1 MPELRVVAVSNDGTR
16 LVLKAADSTEYT
28 LPIDERLRA
37 AVRGDRPR
45 LGQIE
50 IEVESHL
57 RPRDIQARIR
67 AGATAEE
74 VAQLAGIPVDR
85 VRRFEGPVLAERA
98 FMAERARKTP
108 VRRPGENAGPQ
119 LGEAVQ
125 ERLLLRGAEKDTVQW
140 DSWRRDDG
148 TWEVLLVYR
157 VAGEP
162 HSASWTYDPPRR
174 LVQAVDDEARSLIGE
189 SDDLAAPEPS
199 FPFVPRIARLPR
211 DRPLDRARGTSRPS
225 LPPLRARR
233 GDRASERDSLTSLLE
248 AVPSFRG
255 DMVVP
260 GTALRARTAGGAR
273 RANRRRRSPR
283 PPRPRPVPPTR
294 TSSCP
299 ARSAATATG
308 SSAPPTARPRRTASV
323 RAAARR
329 SRAGTR
335 SCSARGA
342 RSRSSGLRQSDRSHA
357 TVSPVSACCRL
368 ATVRR
373 RQVGIVRCG
382 PVSFRRG
389 PGARATATG
398 GRAPRR
404 PGGPASE
411 DHSDHEPTYRAAGM
425 PATAS
430 ASTSW
435 APETPEPQ

>member
-1 MPELRVVAVSNDGTR
+1 MTSAGTTREVPMPELRVVAVSNDGTR

-67 AGATAEE
+67 AGASAEE

-211 DRPLDRARGTSRPS
+211 DRPLDRALDRQMERPS
-225 LPPLRARR
+225 IPSPSPEPVEESTN
-233 GDRASERDSLTSLLE
+233 DRDSLTSLLE

-260 GTALRARTAGGAR
+260 ERPATTERPAAEEPAPEPESEEPPAPAASAGAGSAYADVLMPRSVGSHRDRLVGATDRQAEADGVRPGR
-273 RANRRRRSPR
+273 RAA
-283 PPRPRPVPPTR
+283 VP
-294 TSSCP
+294 SWDEI
-299 ARSAATATG
+299 
-308 SSAPPTARPRRTASV
+308 V
-323 RAAARR
+323 F
-329 SRAGTR
+329 GTR
-335 SCSARGA
+335 RKK
-342 RSRSSGLRQSDRSHA
+342 QD
-357 TVSPVSACCRL
+357 
-368 ATVRR
+368 
-373 RQVGIVRCG
+373 
-382 PVSFRRG
+382 
-389 PGARATATG
+389 
-398 GRAPRR
+398 
-404 PGGPASE
+404 
-411 DHSDHEPTYRAAGM
+411 
-425 PATAS
+425 
-430 ASTSW
+430 
-435 APETPEPQ
+435 

>member
-37 AVRGDRPR
+37 AVRNDRAR

-67 AGATAEE
+67 AGASAEE

-108 VRRPGENAGPQ
+108 VRRPGENTGPQ

-125 ERLLLRGAEKDTVQW
+125 ERLLLRGADKETVQW

-189 SDDLAAPEPS
+189 TDDVAAPEPS

-211 DRPLDRARGTSRPS
+211 DRPLDRALDRQMERPA
-225 LPPLRARR
+225 PPPPPEPDEHVVSAS
-233 GDRASERDSLTSLLE
+233 ASERDSLTSLLE

-260 GTALRARTAGGAR
+260 ERPTPPEPPTTTPAAQEPEADEPPAAAASAGAGSAYADVLMPRAVAGHRDRLTGTTDRQAEADGVRPGR
-273 RANRRRRSPR
+273 RAA
-283 PPRPRPVPPTR
+283 VP
-294 TSSCP
+294 SWDEI
-299 ARSAATATG
+299 
-308 SSAPPTARPRRTASV
+308 V
-323 RAAARR
+323 F
-329 SRAGTR
+329 GTR
-335 SCSARGA
+335 RKK
-342 RSRSSGLRQSDRSHA
+342 QD
-357 TVSPVSACCRL
+357 
-368 ATVRR
+368 
-373 RQVGIVRCG
+373 
-382 PVSFRRG
+382 
-389 PGARATATG
+389 
-398 GRAPRR
+398 
-404 PGGPASE
+404 
-411 DHSDHEPTYRAAGM
+411 
-425 PATAS
+425 
-430 ASTSW
+430 
-435 APETPEPQ
+435 

>member
-16 LVLKAADSTEYT
+16 LVLKAADATEYT

-67 AGATAEE
+67 AGASAEE

-108 VRRPGENAGPQ
+108 VRRPGENAAGPQ

-125 ERLLLRGAEKDTVQW
+125 ERLLLRGADKDTVQW

-148 TWEVLLVYR
+148 TWEVLLVYG

-189 SDDLAAPEPS
+189 SDDLGAAEPS

-211 DRPLDRARGTSRPS
+211 DRPLDRPMERPV
-225 LPPLRARR
+225 LPSQ
-233 GDRASERDSLTSLLE
+233 ASEPAEESTDERDSLTSILE
-248 AVPSFRG
+248 AVPSYRG
-255 DMVVP
+255 DLVVP
-260 GTALRARTAGGAR
+260 ERPAETQEEPVSEPEAEEPPAPAASAGSAYADVLMPRSVASHRERLVGATDRQAEADGVRPGR
-273 RANRRRRSPR
+273 RAA
-283 PPRPRPVPPTR
+283 VP
-294 TSSCP
+294 SWDEI
-299 ARSAATATG
+299 
-308 SSAPPTARPRRTASV
+308 V
-323 RAAARR
+323 F
-329 SRAGTR
+329 GTR
-335 SCSARGA
+335 RKK
-342 RSRSSGLRQSDRSHA
+342 QD
-357 TVSPVSACCRL
+357 
-368 ATVRR
+368 
-373 RQVGIVRCG
+373 
-382 PVSFRRG
+382 
-389 PGARATATG
+389 
-398 GRAPRR
+398 
-404 PGGPASE
+404 
-411 DHSDHEPTYRAAGM
+411 
-425 PATAS
+425 
-430 ASTSW
+430 
-435 APETPEPQ
+435 

>member
-37 AVRGDRPR
+37 AVRNDRAR

-67 AGATAEE
+67 AGASAEE
-74 VAQLAGIPVDR
+74 VAQFAGIPVDR

-108 VRRPGENAGPQ
+108 VRRPGENTGPQ

-125 ERLLLRGAEKDTVQW
+125 ERLLLRGADKETVQW

-189 SDDLAAPEPS
+189 TDDVAAPEPS

-211 DRPLDRARGTSRPS
+211 DRPLDRALDRQIERPT
-225 LPPLRARR
+225 PPAPEPEERISGVSA
-233 GDRASERDSLTSLLE
+233 GERDSLTSLLE

-260 GTALRARTAGGAR
+260 ERPQQPEPPAIEPAAHEPEADEPPAAAASAGAGSAYADVLMPRAVAGHRDRLTGTTDRQAEADGVRPGR
-273 RANRRRRSPR
+273 RAA
-283 PPRPRPVPPTR
+283 VP
-294 TSSCP
+294 SWDEI
-299 ARSAATATG
+299 
-308 SSAPPTARPRRTASV
+308 V
-323 RAAARR
+323 F
-329 SRAGTR
+329 GTR
-335 SCSARGA
+335 RKK
-342 RSRSSGLRQSDRSHA
+342 QD
-357 TVSPVSACCRL
+357 
-368 ATVRR
+368 
-373 RQVGIVRCG
+373 
-382 PVSFRRG
+382 
-389 PGARATATG
+389 
-398 GRAPRR
+398 
-404 PGGPASE
+404 
-411 DHSDHEPTYRAAGM
+411 
-425 PATAS
+425 
-430 ASTSW
+430 
-435 APETPEPQ
+435 

>member
-37 AVRGDRPR
+37 AVRNDRAR

-67 AGATAEE
+67 AGASAEE
-74 VAQLAGIPVDR
+74 VAQFAGIPVDR

-108 VRRPGENAGPQ
+108 VRRPGENTGPQ

-125 ERLLLRGAEKDTVQW
+125 ERLLLRGADKETVQW

-189 SDDLAAPEPS
+189 TDDVAAPEPS

-211 DRPLDRARGTSRPS
+211 DRPLDRALDRQIERPS
-225 LPPLRARR
+225 APVPAPEPEEHIA
-233 GDRASERDSLTSLLE
+233 GISAGERDSLTSLLE

-260 GTALRARTAGGAR
+260 ERPAPPEPPAIEPAVQEPEADEPPAAAASAGAGSAYADVLMPRAVAGHRDRLTGTTDRQAEADGVRPGR
-273 RANRRRRSPR
+273 RAA
-283 PPRPRPVPPTR
+283 VP
-294 TSSCP
+294 SWDEI
-299 ARSAATATG
+299 
-308 SSAPPTARPRRTASV
+308 V
-323 RAAARR
+323 F
-329 SRAGTR
+329 GTR
-335 SCSARGA
+335 RKK
-342 RSRSSGLRQSDRSHA
+342 QD
-357 TVSPVSACCRL
+357 
-368 ATVRR
+368 
-373 RQVGIVRCG
+373 
-382 PVSFRRG
+382 
-389 PGARATATG
+389 
-398 GRAPRR
+398 
-404 PGGPASE
+404 
-411 DHSDHEPTYRAAGM
+411 
-425 PATAS
+425 
-430 ASTSW
+430 
-435 APETPEPQ
+435 

>member
-37 AVRGDRPR
+37 AVRNDRAR

-67 AGATAEE
+67 AGASAEE
-74 VAQLAGIPVDR
+74 VAQFAGIPVDR

-108 VRRPGENAGPQ
+108 VRRPGENTGPQ
-119 LGEAVQ
+119 LGDAVQ
-125 ERLLLRGAEKDTVQW
+125 ERLLLRGADRETVQW

-174 LVQAVDDEARSLIGE
+174 LVQAVDEEARSLIGE
-189 SDDLAAPEPS
+189 TDDVAAPEPS

-211 DRPLDRARGTSRPS
+211 DRPLDRALDRQIERPAPEPEERVS
-225 LPPLRARR
+225 GVSA
-233 GDRASERDSLTSLLE
+233 GERDSLTSLLE

-260 GTALRARTAGGAR
+260 ERPSPPEPPAIEPAPQEEPEAAEPPAAAASAGAGSAYADVLMPRAVAGHRDRLTGTTDRQAEADGVRPGR
-273 RANRRRRSPR
+273 RAA
-283 PPRPRPVPPTR
+283 VP
-294 TSSCP
+294 SWDEI
-299 ARSAATATG
+299 
-308 SSAPPTARPRRTASV
+308 V
-323 RAAARR
+323 F
-329 SRAGTR
+329 GTR
-335 SCSARGA
+335 RKK
-342 RSRSSGLRQSDRSHA
+342 QD
-357 TVSPVSACCRL
+357 
-368 ATVRR
+368 
-373 RQVGIVRCG
+373 
-382 PVSFRRG
+382 
-389 PGARATATG
+389 
-398 GRAPRR
+398 
-404 PGGPASE
+404 
-411 DHSDHEPTYRAAGM
+411 
-425 PATAS
+425 
-430 ASTSW
+430 
-435 APETPEPQ
+435 

>member
-37 AVRGDRPR
+37 AVRNDRAR

-67 AGATAEE
+67 AGASAEE

-108 VRRPGENAGPQ
+108 VRRPGENSGPQ

-157 VAGEP
+157 VAGEV
-162 HSASWTYDPPRR
+162 HTASWTYDPPRR
-174 LVQAVDDEARSLIGE
+174 LVQAVDDEARALIGE
-189 SDDLAAPEPS
+189 TDDTIAAAPEPS

-211 DRPLDRARGTSRPS
+211 DRPLDRALDRQLDHRQ
-225 LPPLRARR
+225 LE
-233 GDRASERDSLTSLLE
+233 RASVPAEPEEERDSLTSLLE

-260 GTALRARTAGGAR
+260 EQPDSEPAEEAEAEEPPAPAASAGAGSAYADVLMPRAVSGHRDRLTGTTDRQAEADGVRPGR
-273 RANRRRRSPR
+273 RAA
-283 PPRPRPVPPTR
+283 VP
-294 TSSCP
+294 SWDEI
-299 ARSAATATG
+299 
-308 SSAPPTARPRRTASV
+308 V
-323 RAAARR
+323 F
-329 SRAGTR
+329 GTR
-335 SCSARGA
+335 RKK
-342 RSRSSGLRQSDRSHA
+342 QD
-357 TVSPVSACCRL
+357 
-368 ATVRR
+368 
-373 RQVGIVRCG
+373 
-382 PVSFRRG
+382 
-389 PGARATATG
+389 
-398 GRAPRR
+398 
-404 PGGPASE
+404 
-411 DHSDHEPTYRAAGM
+411 
-425 PATAS
+425 
-430 ASTSW
+430 
-435 APETPEPQ
+435 

>member
-37 AVRGDRPR
+37 AVRNDRAR

-67 AGATAEE
+67 SGASAEE
-74 VAQLAGIPVDR
+74 VAQMAGIPVDR

-98 FMAERARKTP
+98 FMAERARKTA
-108 VRRPGENAGPQ
+108 VRRPGENTGPQ
-119 LGEAVQ
+119 LGEAVN
-125 ERLLLRGAEKDTVQW
+125 ERLLMRGAEKETAQW

-189 SDDLAAPEPS
+189 TDDSLAVGTKEPS

-211 DRPLDRARGTSRPS
+211 DRERPLDRALERQMERPAA
-225 LPPLRARR
+225 PDP
-233 GDRASERDSLTSLLE
+233 DEDTSERDTLTSLLE

-260 GTALRARTAGGAR
+260 ERPSQPEPPAIEPGQVDDEEEPVAPAASAGAGSAYADVLMPRSVAGHRDRLTGTTDRQAEADGVRPGR
-273 RANRRRRSPR
+273 RAA
-283 PPRPRPVPPTR
+283 VP
-294 TSSCP
+294 SWDEI
-299 ARSAATATG
+299 
-308 SSAPPTARPRRTASV
+308 V
-323 RAAARR
+323 F
-329 SRAGTR
+329 GTR
-335 SCSARGA
+335 RKK
-342 RSRSSGLRQSDRSHA
+342 QD
-357 TVSPVSACCRL
+357 
-368 ATVRR
+368 
-373 RQVGIVRCG
+373 
-382 PVSFRRG
+382 
-389 PGARATATG
+389 
-398 GRAPRR
+398 
-404 PGGPASE
+404 
-411 DHSDHEPTYRAAGM
+411 
-425 PATAS
+425 
-430 ASTSW
+430 
-435 APETPEPQ
+435 

>member
-125 ERLLLRGAEKDTVQW
+125 ERLLLRGADKESVQW

-157 VAGEP
+157 VASEP

-174 LVQAVDDEARSLIGE
+174 LVAAVDDEARSLIGE
-189 SDDLAAPEPS
+189 SDDIAAPEPS

-211 DRPLDRARGTSRPS
+211 DRPLDRALDRQLERPERQIPAPSPEPVEEPTS
-225 LPPLRARR
+225 
-233 GDRASERDSLTSLLE
+233 SERDSLTSLLE

-255 DMVVP
+255 DLVVP
-260 GTALRARTAGGAR
+260 ERPTAPVPSPERPVAEEPPAPEPEVEEPPAPAASAGAGSAYADVLMPRTVAGHRDRLVGTTDRQAEADGVRPGR
-273 RANRRRRSPR
+273 RAA
-283 PPRPRPVPPTR
+283 VP
-294 TSSCP
+294 SWDEI
-299 ARSAATATG
+299 
-308 SSAPPTARPRRTASV
+308 V
-323 RAAARR
+323 F
-329 SRAGTR
+329 GTR
-335 SCSARGA
+335 RKKK
-342 RSRSSGLRQSDRSHA
+342 D
-357 TVSPVSACCRL
+357 
-368 ATVRR
+368 
-373 RQVGIVRCG
+373 
-382 PVSFRRG
+382 
-389 PGARATATG
+389 
-398 GRAPRR
+398 
-404 PGGPASE
+404 
-411 DHSDHEPTYRAAGM
+411 
-425 PATAS
+425 
-430 ASTSW
+430 
-435 APETPEPQ
+435 

>member
-37 AVRGDRPR
+37 AVRNDRAR

-67 AGATAEE
+67 AGASAEE

-108 VRRPGENAGPQ
+108 VRRPGENTGPQ
-119 LGEAVQ
+119 LGEAVA
-125 ERLLLRGAEKDTVQW
+125 ERLLLRGADKESVQW

-157 VAGEP
+157 VATEP

-174 LVQAVDDEARSLIGE
+174 LVQAVDDEARALIGE
-189 SDDLAAPEPS
+189 SDDTPEPS

-211 DRPLDRARGTSRPS
+211 DRPLDRTLDRQSSERAAPS
-225 LPPLRARR
+225 
-233 GDRASERDSLTSLLE
+233 GDEDGEPRDAEEAVGERERDSLTSLLE

-260 GTALRARTAGGAR
+260 ESPKAPQSDEESEAEVEEPAAPAASAGAGSAYADVLMPRAVAGHRDRLTGTTDRQAEADGVRPGR
-273 RANRRRRSPR
+273 RAA
-283 PPRPRPVPPTR
+283 VP
-294 TSSCP
+294 SWDEI
-299 ARSAATATG
+299 
-308 SSAPPTARPRRTASV
+308 V
-323 RAAARR
+323 F
-329 SRAGTR
+329 GTR
-335 SCSARGA
+335 RKK
-342 RSRSSGLRQSDRSHA
+342 
-357 TVSPVSACCRL
+357 
-368 ATVRR
+368 
-373 RQVGIVRCG
+373 
-382 PVSFRRG
+382 
-389 PGARATATG
+389 
-398 GRAPRR
+398 
-404 PGGPASE
+404 
-411 DHSDHEPTYRAAGM
+411 
-425 PATAS
+425 
-430 ASTSW
+430 
-435 APETPEPQ
+435 PE

>member
-37 AVRGDRPR
+37 AVRNDRAR

-67 AGATAEE
+67 AGASAEE

-108 VRRPGENAGPQ
+108 VRRPGENTGPQ

-125 ERLLLRGAEKDTVQW
+125 ERLLLRGADKETVQW

-189 SDDLAAPEPS
+189 TDDVAAPEPS

-211 DRPLDRARGTSRPS
+211 DRPLDRALDRQMERPA
-225 LPPLRARR
+225 PPPPPEPDEHVVSAS
-233 GDRASERDSLTSLLE
+233 ASERDSLTSLLE

-260 GTALRARTAGGAR
+260 ERPTPPEPPTTTPAAQEPGADEPPAAAASAGAGSAYADVLMPRAVAGHRDRLTGTTDRQAEADGVRPGR
-273 RANRRRRSPR
+273 RAA
-283 PPRPRPVPPTR
+283 VP
-294 TSSCP
+294 SWDEI
-299 ARSAATATG
+299 
-308 SSAPPTARPRRTASV
+308 V
-323 RAAARR
+323 F
-329 SRAGTR
+329 GTR
-335 SCSARGA
+335 RKK
-342 RSRSSGLRQSDRSHA
+342 QD
-357 TVSPVSACCRL
+357 
-368 ATVRR
+368 
-373 RQVGIVRCG
+373 
-382 PVSFRRG
+382 
-389 PGARATATG
+389 
-398 GRAPRR
+398 
-404 PGGPASE
+404 
-411 DHSDHEPTYRAAGM
+411 
-425 PATAS
+425 
-430 ASTSW
+430 
-435 APETPEPQ
+435 

>member
-74 VAQLAGIPVDR
+74 VAQMAGIPVDR

-108 VRRPGENAGPQ
+108 VRRPGENSGPL

-125 ERLLLRGAEKDTVQW
+125 ERLVLRGAEKDTVQW

-148 TWEVLLVYR
+148 TWEVLLVYC

-189 SDDLAAPEPS
+189 SDDLGAPEPS

-211 DRPLDRARGTSRPS
+211 ERTVERPAERERPS
-225 LPPLRARR
+225 LPPPPAEPAEESA
-233 GDRASERDSLTSLLE
+233 GERDSLTSLLE

-255 DMVVP
+255 DLVVP
-260 GTALRARTAGGAR
+260 ERPAPEPVEEPVAEPEAEEPPAPAASAGSAYADVLMPRSVGSHRDRLVGATDRQAEADGVRPGR
-273 RANRRRRSPR
+273 RAA
-283 PPRPRPVPPTR
+283 VP
-294 TSSCP
+294 SWDEI
-299 ARSAATATG
+299 
-308 SSAPPTARPRRTASV
+308 V
-323 RAAARR
+323 F
-329 SRAGTR
+329 GTR
-335 SCSARGA
+335 RKK
-342 RSRSSGLRQSDRSHA
+342 Q
-357 TVSPVSACCRL
+357 
-368 ATVRR
+368 
-373 RQVGIVRCG
+373 
-382 PVSFRRG
+382 
-389 PGARATATG
+389 
-398 GRAPRR
+398 
-404 PGGPASE
+404 E
-411 DHSDHEPTYRAAGM
+411 
-425 PATAS
+425 
-430 ASTSW
+430 
-435 APETPEPQ
+435 

>member
-108 VRRPGENAGPQ
+108 VRRPGENIGPQ

-125 ERLLLRGAEKDTVQW
+125 ERLLMRGADRDTVQW

-157 VAGEP
+157 VAGET
-162 HSASWTYDPPRR
+162 HTASWTYDPPRR

-189 SDDLAAPEPS
+189 SEDLAAPEPS

-211 DRPLDRARGTSRPS
+211 ERTLDRGTDRPS
-225 LPPLRARR
+225 LPSPTEP
-233 GDRASERDSLTSLLE
+233 GDDVDQGRDSLTSLLE

-255 DMVVP
+255 DLVVP
-260 GTALRARTAGGAR
+260 ERSESAPDHSPEEPEQEPDAEEPPAPAASAGSAYADVLMPRSVGSHRDRLIGSTDRQAEADGVRPGR
-273 RANRRRRSPR
+273 RAA
-283 PPRPRPVPPTR
+283 VP
-294 TSSCP
+294 SWDEI
-299 ARSAATATG
+299 
-308 SSAPPTARPRRTASV
+308 V
-323 RAAARR
+323 F
-329 SRAGTR
+329 GTR
-335 SCSARGA
+335 RKKK
-342 RSRSSGLRQSDRSHA
+342 
-357 TVSPVSACCRL
+357 
-368 ATVRR
+368 
-373 RQVGIVRCG
+373 
-382 PVSFRRG
+382 
-389 PGARATATG
+389 
-398 GRAPRR
+398 
-404 PGGPASE
+404 E
-411 DHSDHEPTYRAAGM
+411 
-425 PATAS
+425 
-430 ASTSW
+430 
-435 APETPEPQ
+435 

>member
-37 AVRGDRPR
+37 AVRNDRAR

-67 AGATAEE
+67 AGASAEE
-74 VAQLAGIPVDR
+74 VAQFAGIPVDR

-108 VRRPGENAGPQ
+108 VRRPGENTGPQ

-125 ERLLLRGAEKDTVQW
+125 ERLLLRGADKETVQW

-189 SDDLAAPEPS
+189 TDDVAAPEPS

-211 DRPLDRARGTSRPS
+211 DRPLDRALDRQMERPTA
-225 LPPLRARR
+225 PPPPPEPEEHI
-233 GDRASERDSLTSLLE
+233 ASVSAGERDSLTSLLE

-260 GTALRARTAGGAR
+260 ERPAPPDPPAIEPAAQEPEADEPPAAAASAGAGSAYADVLMPRAVAGHRDRLTGTTDRQAEADGVRPGR
-273 RANRRRRSPR
+273 RAA
-283 PPRPRPVPPTR
+283 VPTWDEI
-294 TSSCP
+294 
-299 ARSAATATG
+299 
-308 SSAPPTARPRRTASV
+308 V
-323 RAAARR
+323 F
-329 SRAGTR
+329 GTR
-335 SCSARGA
+335 RKK
-342 RSRSSGLRQSDRSHA
+342 QD
-357 TVSPVSACCRL
+357 
-368 ATVRR
+368 
-373 RQVGIVRCG
+373 
-382 PVSFRRG
+382 
-389 PGARATATG
+389 
-398 GRAPRR
+398 
-404 PGGPASE
+404 
-411 DHSDHEPTYRAAGM
+411 
-425 PATAS
+425 
-430 ASTSW
+430 
-435 APETPEPQ
+435 

>member
-37 AVRGDRPR
+37 AVRNDRAR

-67 AGATAEE
+67 AGASAEE
-74 VAQLAGIPVDR
+74 VAQFAGIPVDR

-108 VRRPGENAGPQ
+108 VRRPGENTGTGPQ
-119 LGEAVQ
+119 LGEAVN
-125 ERLLLRGAEKDTVQW
+125 ERLLMRGADKETVLW

-189 SDDLAAPEPS
+189 TDDVAAPEPS

-211 DRPLDRARGTSRPS
+211 DRPLDRALDRQMERPA
-225 LPPLRARR
+225 PPPPPEPEERIGGVSAN
-233 GDRASERDSLTSLLE
+233 ERDSLTSLLE

-260 GTALRARTAGGAR
+260 ERPSPPEPPAIEPAIQEPEADEPPAAAASAGAGSAYADVLMPRAVAGHRDRLTGTTDRQAEADGVRPGR
-273 RANRRRRSPR
+273 RAA
-283 PPRPRPVPPTR
+283 VP
-294 TSSCP
+294 SWDEI
-299 ARSAATATG
+299 
-308 SSAPPTARPRRTASV
+308 V
-323 RAAARR
+323 F
-329 SRAGTR
+329 GTR
-335 SCSARGA
+335 RKK
-342 RSRSSGLRQSDRSHA
+342 QD
-357 TVSPVSACCRL
+357 
-368 ATVRR
+368 
-373 RQVGIVRCG
+373 
-382 PVSFRRG
+382 
-389 PGARATATG
+389 
-398 GRAPRR
+398 
-404 PGGPASE
+404 
-411 DHSDHEPTYRAAGM
+411 
-425 PATAS
+425 
-430 ASTSW
+430 
-435 APETPEPQ
+435 

>member
-1 MPELRVVAVSNDGTR
+1 MTSAGTTREVPMPELRVVAVSNDGTR

-37 AVRGDRPR
+37 AVRNDRAR
-45 LGQIE
+45 LNQIE

-67 AGATAEE
+67 AGASAEE

-108 VRRPGENAGPQ
+108 VRRPGENTGPQ

-125 ERLLLRGAEKDTVQW
+125 ERLTLRGAEKESVQW

-174 LVQAVDDEARSLIGE
+174 LVVAVDDEARSLIGE
-189 SDDLAAPEPS
+189 SEDLPATPEPS

-211 DRPLDRARGTSRPS
+211 DRPLDRALDRQLERPVA
-225 LPPLRARR
+225 PAPEPEE
-233 GDRASERDSLTSLLE
+233 ERDTLTSLLE

-260 GTALRARTAGGAR
+260 ERAETPPEEPEAEEPPAPAASAGAGSAYADVLMPRTVAGHRDRLTGTTDRQAEADGVRPGR
-273 RANRRRRSPR
+273 RAA
-283 PPRPRPVPPTR
+283 VP
-294 TSSCP
+294 SWDEI
-299 ARSAATATG
+299 
-308 SSAPPTARPRRTASV
+308 V
-323 RAAARR
+323 F
-329 SRAGTR
+329 GTR
-335 SCSARGA
+335 RKK
-342 RSRSSGLRQSDRSHA
+342 Q
-357 TVSPVSACCRL
+357 
-368 ATVRR
+368 
-373 RQVGIVRCG
+373 
-382 PVSFRRG
+382 
-389 PGARATATG
+389 
-398 GRAPRR
+398 
-404 PGGPASE
+404 E
-411 DHSDHEPTYRAAGM
+411 
-425 PATAS
+425 
-430 ASTSW
+430 
-435 APETPEPQ
+435 

>member
-74 VAQLAGIPVDR
+74 VAQMAGIPVDR

-108 VRRPGENAGPQ
+108 VRRPGENSGPP

-211 DRPLDRARGTSRPS
+211 DRPLDRSGDRERPS
-225 LPPLRARR
+225 LPAQ
-233 GDRASERDSLTSLLE
+233 ASEPAEETVATASGERDSLTSLLE

-255 DMVVP
+255 DLVVP
-260 GTALRARTAGGAR
+260 ERTPESVPEDPDTEPEAEEPPAPAASAGSAYADVLMPRSVGSHRDRLIGATDRQAEADGVRPGR
-273 RANRRRRSPR
+273 RAA
-283 PPRPRPVPPTR
+283 VP
-294 TSSCP
+294 SWDEI
-299 ARSAATATG
+299 
-308 SSAPPTARPRRTASV
+308 V
-323 RAAARR
+323 F
-329 SRAGTR
+329 GTR
-335 SCSARGA
+335 RKK
-342 RSRSSGLRQSDRSHA
+342 Q
-357 TVSPVSACCRL
+357 
-368 ATVRR
+368 
-373 RQVGIVRCG
+373 
-382 PVSFRRG
+382 
-389 PGARATATG
+389 
-398 GRAPRR
+398 
-404 PGGPASE
+404 E
-411 DHSDHEPTYRAAGM
+411 
-425 PATAS
+425 
-430 ASTSW
+430 
-435 APETPEPQ
+435 

>member
-37 AVRGDRPR
+37 AVRNDRAR

-67 AGATAEE
+67 AGASAEE

-108 VRRPGENAGPQ
+108 VRRPGENTGPQ

-125 ERLLLRGAEKDTVQW
+125 ERLLLRGADKETVQW

-189 SDDLAAPEPS
+189 TDDVAAPEPS

-211 DRPLDRARGTSRPS
+211 DRPLDRALDRQMERPA
-225 LPPLRARR
+225 PPPPPEPDEHIVTAS
-233 GDRASERDSLTSLLE
+233 ASERDSLTSLLE

-260 GTALRARTAGGAR
+260 E
-273 RANRRRRSPR
+273 R
-283 PPRPRPVPPTR
+283 PAPPEPPT
-294 TSSCP
+294 TTP
-299 ARSAATATG
+299 AVQEPEADE
-308 SSAPPTARPRRTASV
+308 PP
-323 RAAARR
+323 AAA
-329 SRAGTR
+329 
-335 SCSARGA
+335 
-342 RSRSSGLRQSDRSHA
+342 
-357 TVSPVSACCRL
+357 
-368 ATVRR
+368 
-373 RQVGIVRCG
+373 
-382 PVSFRRG
+382 
-389 PGARATATG
+389 
-398 GRAPRR
+398 
-404 PGGPASE
+404 
-411 DHSDHEPTYRAAGM
+411 
-425 PATAS
+425 AS
-430 ASTSW
+430 ASAGSAYADVLMPRAVAGHRDRLTGTTDRQAEADGVRPGRRAAVPSW
-435 APETPEPQ
+435 DEIVFGTRRKKQD

>member
-74 VAQLAGIPVDR
+74 VAQMAGIPVDR

-108 VRRPGENAGPQ
+108 VRRPGENSGPL

-174 LVQAVDDEARSLIGE
+174 LVQAVDSEARSLIGE
-189 SDDLAAPEPS
+189 SEDLGAPEPS

-211 DRPLDRARGTSRPS
+211 DRPLDRTADRERPS
-225 LPPLRARR
+225 LPAPEP
-233 GDRASERDSLTSLLE
+233 DEETPSERDSLTSLLE

-255 DMVVP
+255 DLVVP
-260 GTALRARTAGGAR
+260 ERPAEPTEEPSDEPAAEEPPAPAASAGSAYADVLMPRSVGSHRDRLVGATDRQAEADGVRPGR
-273 RANRRRRSPR
+273 RAA
-283 PPRPRPVPPTR
+283 VP
-294 TSSCP
+294 SWDEI
-299 ARSAATATG
+299 
-308 SSAPPTARPRRTASV
+308 V
-323 RAAARR
+323 F
-329 SRAGTR
+329 GTR
-335 SCSARGA
+335 RKK
-342 RSRSSGLRQSDRSHA
+342 Q
-357 TVSPVSACCRL
+357 
-368 ATVRR
+368 
-373 RQVGIVRCG
+373 
-382 PVSFRRG
+382 
-389 PGARATATG
+389 
-398 GRAPRR
+398 
-404 PGGPASE
+404 E
-411 DHSDHEPTYRAAGM
+411 
-425 PATAS
+425 
-430 ASTSW
+430 
-435 APETPEPQ
+435 

>member
-108 VRRPGENAGPQ
+108 VRRPGENSGPP

-174 LVQAVDDEARSLIGE
+174 LVQAVDDEARMLIGE

-211 DRPLDRARGTSRPS
+211 DRPLDRSGDRERLS
-225 LPPLRARR
+225 LPAP
-233 GDRASERDSLTSLLE
+233 ASEPVEESTDERDSLTSLLE

-255 DMVVP
+255 DLVVP
-260 GTALRARTAGGAR
+260 ERPALEPEEEPVAEPEAEEPPAPAASAGSAYADVLMPRSVGSHRDRLIGATDRQAEADGVRPGR
-273 RANRRRRSPR
+273 RAA
-283 PPRPRPVPPTR
+283 VP
-294 TSSCP
+294 SWDEI
-299 ARSAATATG
+299 
-308 SSAPPTARPRRTASV
+308 V
-323 RAAARR
+323 F
-329 SRAGTR
+329 GTR
-335 SCSARGA
+335 RKK
-342 RSRSSGLRQSDRSHA
+342 Q
-357 TVSPVSACCRL
+357 
-368 ATVRR
+368 
-373 RQVGIVRCG
+373 
-382 PVSFRRG
+382 
-389 PGARATATG
+389 
-398 GRAPRR
+398 
-404 PGGPASE
+404 E
-411 DHSDHEPTYRAAGM
+411 
-425 PATAS
+425 
-430 ASTSW
+430 
-435 APETPEPQ
+435 

>member
-67 AGATAEE
+67 AGASAEE
-74 VAQLAGIPVDR
+74 VAQHAGIPVDR

-108 VRRPGENAGPQ
+108 VRRPGETTGPQ

-125 ERLLLRGAEKDTVQW
+125 ERLLLRGADKETVQW

-174 LVQAVDDEARSLIGE
+174 LVQAVDEEARSLIGE
-189 SDDLAAPEPS
+189 SDDLAAAEPS

-211 DRPLDRARGTSRPS
+211 DRPLDRALDRQIERPS
-225 LPPLRARR
+225 LPPSPPEPDIEEGISER
-233 GDRASERDSLTSLLE
+233 ERDSLTSLLE

-260 GTALRARTAGGAR
+260 ERPSTAPAASAASTTSAAEYPATEEPPEEEPEVEEPPAPAASAGSAYADVLMPRSVASHRDRLVGATDRQAEADGVRPGR
-273 RANRRRRSPR
+273 RAA
-283 PPRPRPVPPTR
+283 VP
-294 TSSCP
+294 SWDEI
-299 ARSAATATG
+299 
-308 SSAPPTARPRRTASV
+308 V
-323 RAAARR
+323 F
-329 SRAGTR
+329 GTR
-335 SCSARGA
+335 RKK
-342 RSRSSGLRQSDRSHA
+342 QD
-357 TVSPVSACCRL
+357 
-368 ATVRR
+368 
-373 RQVGIVRCG
+373 
-382 PVSFRRG
+382 
-389 PGARATATG
+389 
-398 GRAPRR
+398 
-404 PGGPASE
+404 
-411 DHSDHEPTYRAAGM
+411 
-425 PATAS
+425 
-430 ASTSW
+430 
-435 APETPEPQ
+435 

>member
-16 LVLKAADSTEYT
+16 LVLKAADATEYT

-108 VRRPGENAGPQ
+108 VRRPGENAAGPQ

-125 ERLLLRGAEKDTVQW
+125 ERLLLRGADKDTVQW

-148 TWEVLLVYR
+148 TWEVLLVYM

-174 LVQAVDDEARSLIGE
+174 LVQAVDEEARSLIGE
-189 SDDLAAPEPS
+189 SEDLAAPEPS

-211 DRPLDRARGTSRPS
+211 ERGMDRALETARPS
-225 LPPLRARR
+225 LPAQ
-233 GDRASERDSLTSLLE
+233 ASEPAEETTEERDSLTSLLE

-255 DMVVP
+255 DLVVP
-260 GTALRARTAGGAR
+260 ERPSEPDPEEPAAEPDTEEPPAPAASAGAGSAYADVLMPRSVGSHRDRLIGATDRQAEADGVRPGR
-273 RANRRRRSPR
+273 RAA
-283 PPRPRPVPPTR
+283 VP
-294 TSSCP
+294 SWDEI
-299 ARSAATATG
+299 
-308 SSAPPTARPRRTASV
+308 V
-323 RAAARR
+323 F
-329 SRAGTR
+329 GTR
-335 SCSARGA
+335 RKK
-342 RSRSSGLRQSDRSHA
+342 Q
-357 TVSPVSACCRL
+357 
-368 ATVRR
+368 
-373 RQVGIVRCG
+373 
-382 PVSFRRG
+382 
-389 PGARATATG
+389 
-398 GRAPRR
+398 
-404 PGGPASE
+404 E
-411 DHSDHEPTYRAAGM
+411 
-425 PATAS
+425 
-430 ASTSW
+430 
-435 APETPEPQ
+435 

>member
-67 AGATAEE
+67 AGASAEE

-108 VRRPGENAGPQ
+108 VRRPGENSGPL

-125 ERLLLRGAEKDTVQW
+125 ERLLLRGADKDTVQW

-157 VAGEP
+157 VADEP

-189 SDDLAAPEPS
+189 SDDLAVPEPS

-211 DRPLDRARGTSRPS
+211 DRTMDRALDRERPG
-225 LPPLRARR
+225 LPAQPSEPAEE
-233 GDRASERDSLTSLLE
+233 GAGERDSLTSLLE

-255 DMVVP
+255 DLVVP
-260 GTALRARTAGGAR
+260 ERPSESAEESEDEPDAEEPPAPAASAGSAYADVLMPRSVGSHRDRLVGATDRQAEADGVRPGR
-273 RANRRRRSPR
+273 RAA
-283 PPRPRPVPPTR
+283 VP
-294 TSSCP
+294 SWDEI
-299 ARSAATATG
+299 
-308 SSAPPTARPRRTASV
+308 V
-323 RAAARR
+323 F
-329 SRAGTR
+329 GTR
-335 SCSARGA
+335 RKK
-342 RSRSSGLRQSDRSHA
+342 Q
-357 TVSPVSACCRL
+357 
-368 ATVRR
+368 
-373 RQVGIVRCG
+373 
-382 PVSFRRG
+382 
-389 PGARATATG
+389 
-398 GRAPRR
+398 
-404 PGGPASE
+404 E
-411 DHSDHEPTYRAAGM
+411 
-425 PATAS
+425 
-430 ASTSW
+430 
-435 APETPEPQ
+435 

>member
-37 AVRGDRPR
+37 AVRNDRAR
-45 LGQIE
+45 LNQIE

-67 AGATAEE
+67 AGASAEE

-108 VRRPGENAGPQ
+108 VRRPGENTGPQ

-125 ERLLLRGAEKDTVQW
+125 ERLTLRGAEKESVQW

-148 TWEVLLVYR
+148 TWEVLLVYL

-174 LVQAVDDEARSLIGE
+174 LVVAVDDEARSLIGE
-189 SDDLAAPEPS
+189 SEDLPAAPEPS

-211 DRPLDRARGTSRPS
+211 DRPLDRALDRQLERAESRPA
-225 LPPLRARR
+225 PEPEE
-233 GDRASERDSLTSLLE
+233 ERDTLTSLLE

-260 GTALRARTAGGAR
+260 DRTETPDDTEPEAEEPPAPAASAGAGAAYADVLMPRTVAGHRDRLTGTTDRQAEADGVRPGR
-273 RANRRRRSPR
+273 RAA
-283 PPRPRPVPPTR
+283 VP
-294 TSSCP
+294 SWDEI
-299 ARSAATATG
+299 
-308 SSAPPTARPRRTASV
+308 V
-323 RAAARR
+323 F
-329 SRAGTR
+329 GTR
-335 SCSARGA
+335 RKK
-342 RSRSSGLRQSDRSHA
+342 Q
-357 TVSPVSACCRL
+357 
-368 ATVRR
+368 
-373 RQVGIVRCG
+373 
-382 PVSFRRG
+382 
-389 PGARATATG
+389 
-398 GRAPRR
+398 
-404 PGGPASE
+404 E
-411 DHSDHEPTYRAAGM
+411 
-425 PATAS
+425 
-430 ASTSW
+430 
-435 APETPEPQ
+435 

>member
-16 LVLKAADSTEYT
+16 LVLKAADATEYT

-148 TWEVLLVYR
+148 TWEVLLVYL

-174 LVQAVDDEARSLIGE
+174 LVQAVDEEARSLIGE
-189 SDDLAAPEPS
+189 SEDLSASAPEPS

-211 DRPLDRARGTSRPS
+211 DRPLDRALERPS
-225 LPPLRARR
+225 LPAQSSEPAEEST
-233 GDRASERDSLTSLLE
+233 SERDSLTSLLE

-255 DMVVP
+255 DLVVP
-260 GTALRARTAGGAR
+260 ERPADTSPPPPPPPPEEPPAEPAEEEPPAPAASAGSAYADVLMPRSVTSHRDRLVGSTDRQAEADGVRPGR
-273 RANRRRRSPR
+273 RAA
-283 PPRPRPVPPTR
+283 VP
-294 TSSCP
+294 SWDEI
-299 ARSAATATG
+299 
-308 SSAPPTARPRRTASV
+308 V
-323 RAAARR
+323 F
-329 SRAGTR
+329 GTR
-335 SCSARGA
+335 RKK
-342 RSRSSGLRQSDRSHA
+342 QD
-357 TVSPVSACCRL
+357 
-368 ATVRR
+368 
-373 RQVGIVRCG
+373 
-382 PVSFRRG
+382 
-389 PGARATATG
+389 
-398 GRAPRR
+398 
-404 PGGPASE
+404 
-411 DHSDHEPTYRAAGM
+411 
-425 PATAS
+425 
-430 ASTSW
+430 
-435 APETPEPQ
+435 